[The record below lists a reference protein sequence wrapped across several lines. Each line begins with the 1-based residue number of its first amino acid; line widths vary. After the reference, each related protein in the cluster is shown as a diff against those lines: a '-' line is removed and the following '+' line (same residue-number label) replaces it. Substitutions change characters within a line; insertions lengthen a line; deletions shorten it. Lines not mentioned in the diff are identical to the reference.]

1 MTKTIRARR
10 NQLVDLKLTARER
23 ESVLGFL
30 IMDDYLAE
38 RLRQARPQ
46 DSVVRFT
53 LDDLLSLWGWFNA
66 PGNQSRNEDL
76 QAELDR
82 IQRRIERLLPKDL
95 FED

>member
-82 IQRRIERLLPKDL
+82 IQRRIEHLPPKGM

>member
-1 MTKTIRARR
+1 MAKTMKVRR
-10 NQLVDLKLTARER
+10 NQLVDLKLTAKER

-30 IMDDYLAE
+30 IVGDYLAE

-46 DSVVRFT
+46 DNAVRFT

-66 PGNQSRNEDL
+66 PGNQSRNEEL

-82 IQRRIERLLPKDL
+82 IQQRIERLLP
-95 FED
+95 EDIYED